1 VDTQS
6 TAHTTKR
13 HALSLGARV
22 LQACCRPVEAPEYVG
37 GTITATVDNALD
49 FLVRAVPDFMAI
61 TARGSIL
68 DFGCGF
74 GLQAAALAR
83 LGGDVTGLDL
93 PRDVFTASWRR
104 LMEAY
109 PTLRLTTEVP
119 SRTFDVIYSCS
130 SFEHFADPSHV
141 LTLMR
146 ERLKPDGVL
155 VIAFAEPWFSPRGHH
170 MGDFTR
176 LPWVNL
182 LFREADVMTVR
193 ASYHPDGATRYEE
206 VEGGLNRMTVGRFER
221 LMCDSGMRVRSLRRI
236 PVKNLPVVTRIPMLR
251 ELFTA
256 SCSAVLEERGI
267 RGRRDESWPV
277 ARQ

>member
-1 VDTQS
+1 VGTQS
-6 TAHTTKR
+6 TVQTTKG
-13 HALSLGARV
+13 HAPRLGARV
-22 LQACCRPVEAPEYVG
+22 LQAFCRPVEAPEYIG
-37 GTITATVDNALD
+37 GTVTATVDSALD

-61 TARGSIL
+61 TARRSIL

-83 LGGDVTGLDL
+83 LGRDVTGLDL
-93 PRDVFTASWRR
+93 PRDVFAASWRR
-104 LMEAY
+104 LMDAY

-130 SFEHFADPSHV
+130 SFEHFADPAHV

-146 ERLKPDGVL
+146 ERLKPDGLL

-170 MGDFTR
+170 MSDFTR

-193 ASYHPDGATRYEE
+193 ASYHPDGATRYED
-206 VEGGLNRMTVGRFER
+206 VEGGLNRMTVARFER
-221 LMCDSGMRVRSLRRI
+221 LMRDSGMRVRSLRRI

-251 ELFTA
+251 ELLTA
-256 SCSAVLEERGI
+256 SCSAVLEEAGI
-267 RGRRDESWPV
+267 RPV
-277 ARQ
+277 PR